1 MIVLGIESSCDETAA
16 AVVKDGI
23 EVLSSVVFSQIHLHS
38 PYGGVVPEIASR
50 SHVEVIPSVVEE
62 ALTKSGMDWDGIDA
76 IAVTYGPGL
85 ASSLLVG
92 ISTAKALALRLDKPL
107 WAINHL
113 QAHIYSPFLAQDTMS
128 FSEACPFLSLVVSG
142 GHTCLIRVDGFDK
155 MTLLGQTIDDAA
167 GEAFDKGATLLGL
180 GYPGGPIID
189 KVAREGDKTFVRFP
203 QGRLKKGKSPVGD
216 LDADLCFSFSG
227 LKTAMRYYIEE
238 NPLSDT
244 RAEVASI
251 AASYQEAIVKAL
263 VSRCDK
269 ALGDMTLLATGGGV
283 SLNGRLRESLQ
294 ELALK
299 RDITLMQAPPAYC
312 GDNAAMIAALAC
324 MKHGITGADAM
335 SIDAEPS
342 LRIVQNEIV

>member
-16 AVVKDGI
+16 AVVKDGV

-50 SHVEVIPSVVEE
+50 SHVEVMPSVVDE
-62 ALTKSGMDWDGIDA
+62 ALTKSGLDWDDIDV

-113 QAHIYSPFLAQDTMS
+113 QAHIYSPFLAQGVMS

-142 GHTCLIRVDGFDK
+142 GHTCLIRVDGFEK
-155 MTLLGQTIDDAA
+155 MILLGQTIDDAA

-189 KVAREGDKTFVRFP
+189 KVARDGDKTFVKFP
-203 QGRLKKGKSPVGD
+203 EGRLRKGKSPVGD

-227 LKTAMRYYIEE
+227 LKTAMRYYLEE
-238 NPLSDT
+238 NPLSED
-244 RAEVASI
+244 RAELPSI
-251 AASYQEAIVKAL
+251 AASYQEAIVKAV
-263 VSRCDK
+263 VSRCEK
-269 ALGDMTLLATGGGV
+269 ALGNMAVLATGGGV

-294 ELALK
+294 ALADRK
-299 RDITLMQAPPAYC
+299 GITLLQAPSEYC

-324 MKHGITGADAM
+324 MKHGITGDEAM
-335 SIDAEPS
+335 KIDAEPS
-342 LRIVQNEIV
+342 LRIV